1 MKTYKYL
8 GQKIRNDFRNVKSK
22 KFKQDLQWLRTRETG
37 STPIY
42 TMVEGKY
49 TVDNCPMVTGPIIKK
64 VGTYSPQLTAEVIC
78 RFAGRCHA
86 CGFANCPQKGNPQKT
101 EYRCIHEKE
110 ADSWWPCEKCMR
122 SFHLAKDWRLP
133 CPYKKLDQ
141 GAELRPPKHWSILHV
156 DNTFSSTIALF
167 YQLKR

>member
-122 SFHLAKDWRLP
+122 SFHLAKD
-133 CPYKKLDQ
+133 
-141 GAELRPPKHWSILHV
+141 
-156 DNTFSSTIALF
+156 
-167 YQLKR
+167 